1 MDPLASGFE
10 AANRGAIIPV
20 NAVPGAN
27 RLEVWWFRTNQSNA
41 GPNSGDRT
49 LGFQT
54 IYWPSA
60 LGHYTIEWP
69 TSPREIVLAS
79 KLGSGALDSFE
90 ARGTIYR
97 QNNPDLPGYNPNE
110 EHAIM
115 SGGQAF
121 ATRDDLN
128 ITNTANYSSHPFVL
142 VQYTAQDGRPAISA
156 FKVLREKPE
165 AGWVFDYIE
174 PAGRIL
180 QPPMP
185 LPLLP
190 KPVLGSGDNAVCYN
204 TEPTNQVADVP
215 GGWNGDYAVSRL
227 FSHYNRFTWRDR
239 NHDFW
244 IYRGPHSGLPVLEAG
259 FYNVPSGTF
268 APLTNAT
275 AVVGTEFAFAV
286 HASRQDEFL
295 ALAGDLPDWLTVRG
309 LVLRGTPTTNDIGTN
324 TLTLIVED
332 LYEHSRVTNTLTLAV
347 VESGEMISQAPLA
360 LVCSNAYTRTT
371 VTFSNR
377 PPFLAANPA
386 GTNSFTMRYYY
397 KTDASFDWPG
407 YSSPPPAGTIVPY
420 LRPVDP
426 TTGQFVGD
434 PTLRDTPPLDI
445 VYRPVWPERDPKDG
459 SKPVPALTFGATLT
473 TPAFNLPG
481 VRDMK
486 TAHLL
491 YQQSRAS
498 NLVAARTSVVLHDP
512 TRAKFSDLAARGL
525 NRLPPSI
532 ASDIY
537 QGRYYFPNLPPHL
550 AERVYFDPNRGT
562 KGSLVFL
569 GKYVAETLG
578 ESYVLLNVLRGSDLA
593 AVKGLCPTSD
603 ADNKSKWDTLV
614 DNLATAVETFYENPA
629 VPGTYIPQPGRT
641 VSVGV
646 GDLAAVDDANTAVD
660 SYALSATGPGSGYV
674 TLAEA
679 GGTALTQPGEPVA
692 LHVFRVDGTRL
703 HTGETKVI
711 TAANPLSEQVTFQ
724 HTADLA
730 GRFDEFE
737 YEWKI
742 GAPVD
747 GLPPASDAT
756 MSNYL
761 PLDSGTNMPRRTIG
775 GAGIQALTDNYVVM
789 RYRAQSPSHPLY
801 NQWSE
806 WTAPKL
812 AEGWIK
818 RVLAGINP
826 FNQRLTDLFNNSVN
840 TDASMLTQAGRRWEG
855 DVALNLDTM
864 NNYGLIEIYE
874 TVLRR
879 GRSLS
884 VESGYNYGPANDAL
898 LLAAGYLS
906 DLYMML
912 GGEAWADAANPTIGI
927 GTSHSTYGDIATALF
942 AFKGQTASLLEEEL
956 ALLRGRDDFL
966 VPGVQVAPVYN
977 RLVWNYTRGI
987 DSGEVIYALNYNIQE
1002 NPAKDADGVINA
1014 EDAAVMFPQGHG
1026 DAYGHYL
1033 TALKGYYSLLMNSCF
1048 DWVPRSEAVN
1058 VLGQP
1063 VAVDYQDER
1072 KFAAAA
1078 AAVARAGQQVF
1089 DLTWRKDF
1097 QPVTEA
1103 GWAHLGAS
1111 RTNAQRT
1118 YLSAGGVTNSVARF
1132 WGMDHWA
1139 CRTEQ
1144 GAYLNWVVGNAILP
1158 AVDPNPL
1165 HEGIQKVDRTTV
1177 PELQELVSLATSI
1190 QTSLDNAE
1198 QGLTPLG
1205 IPEGGIALDINPN
1218 VVTGSDNGTH
1228 FEQIYQRA
1236 KVALKNAVAS
1246 FDDAKDV
1253 TRLMRSE
1260 QDSLAEFQTRVA
1272 EQELAFKHKL
1282 IDLYGTPYPE
1292 DIGPGKTWAQGYD
1305 GPDLIH
1311 YAYVDNP
1318 ELTFGNL
1325 LNPTNAVEFKVDIQD
1340 YTADYLAGKKDRFAF
1355 IVKAYN
1361 NNPDYLA
1368 GTHYIKFILDAQG
1381 FYQKPASW
1389 QGRRASPGRIQ
1400 EAITKIILARNG
1412 ALETLA
1418 QNEALKYR
1426 LDRLAELFNAR
1437 LDFQLEQHKWDTEL
1451 AAVLTAVD
1459 TAKFAAK
1466 MYTLATETFGNAV
1479 QDATKATLE
1488 AIPQSLIVGMA
1499 NGGDT
1504 MSSARGAILA
1514 AAATTKAAKTTG
1526 NFIKEF
1532 AVGAFTISQ
1541 ESYARFKEAEV
1552 IGPLLRQFEN
1562 QKEVHELDVAL
1573 NDLHLSLYGIN
1584 QKLLELENAMRD
1596 YNRLIAEG
1604 DRIQEERHIFRQRAA
1619 AVIQGYR
1626 TRDAAFRL
1634 FRNEKLERY
1643 KTLFDLAARYSLLA
1657 ANAYDYETG
1666 LLGTSAGRNFKKRFI
1681 NARALGVVRNGE
1693 PQYAGSNTGDPGLSS
1708 ALAEM
1713 KADWDVLR
1721 GRLGFNN
1728 PDAYG
1733 TTVSLRTEALRI
1745 LPTSDSDANWKDTLQ
1760 NARMKDI
1767 LQDPDVRRY
1776 CMQVDTANGLPVPG
1790 IVLTFSTTIADGYNL
1805 FGRELAAGDH
1815 AFTPSAFATKI
1826 FGVGVALIGYR
1837 GMDNPSVN
1845 SGATGGTSPP
1855 DPNSWYLDPLA
1866 LAATPYVYLIPVG
1879 VDAMRSPPLGDAGTI
1894 RTWSVE
1900 DVAIPMPF
1908 NIGQSD
1914 FSTRQ
1919 IWQSSDALTEPLFAV
1934 RKHQAFRPV
1943 STASVF
1949 SPSLYGV
1956 AGTLQRSPFT
1966 NNRLVGRS
1974 AWNSQW
1980 KLVIPGKTLLNNPN
1994 EGLDRFIQTVTDI
2007 QLHFVTYSYSG
2018 N

>member
-1 MDPLASGFE
+1 M
-10 AANRGAIIPV
+10 
-20 NAVPGAN
+20 
-27 RLEVWWFRTNQSNA
+27 
-41 GPNSGDRT
+41 
-49 LGFQT
+49 
-54 IYWPSA
+54 
-60 LGHYTIEWP
+60 
-69 TSPREIVLAS
+69 
-79 KLGSGALDSFE
+79 
-90 ARGTIYR
+90 
-97 QNNPDLPGYNPNE
+97 
-110 EHAIM
+110 
-115 SGGQAF
+115 
-121 ATRDDLN
+121 
-128 ITNTANYSSHPFVL
+128 
-142 VQYTAQDGRPAISA
+142 
-156 FKVLREKPE
+156 
-165 AGWVFDYIE
+165 
-174 PAGRIL
+174 
-180 QPPMP
+180 
-185 LPLLP
+185 
-190 KPVLGSGDNAVCYN
+190 
-204 TEPTNQVADVP
+204 
-215 GGWNGDYAVSRL
+215 
-227 FSHYNRFTWRDR
+227 
-239 NHDFW
+239 
-244 IYRGPHSGLPVLEAG
+244 
-259 FYNVPSGTF
+259 
-268 APLTNAT
+268 
-275 AVVGTEFAFAV
+275 
-286 HASRQDEFL
+286 
-295 ALAGDLPDWLTVRG
+295 
-309 LVLRGTPTTNDIGTN
+309 
-324 TLTLIVED
+324 
-332 LYEHSRVTNTLTLAV
+332 
-347 VESGEMISQAPLA
+347 
-360 LVCSNAYTRTT
+360 
-371 VTFSNR
+371 
-377 PPFLAANPA
+377 
-386 GTNSFTMRYYY
+386 
-397 KTDASFDWPG
+397 
-407 YSSPPPAGTIVPY
+407 
-420 LRPVDP
+420 
-426 TTGQFVGD
+426 
-434 PTLRDTPPLDI
+434 
-445 VYRPVWPERDPKDG
+445 
-459 SKPVPALTFGATLT
+459 
-473 TPAFNLPG
+473 
-481 VRDMK
+481 
-486 TAHLL
+486 
-491 YQQSRAS
+491 
-498 NLVAARTSVVLHDP
+498 
-512 TRAKFSDLAARGL
+512 
-525 NRLPPSI
+525 
-532 ASDIY
+532 
-537 QGRYYFPNLPPHL
+537 
-550 AERVYFDPNRGT
+550 
-562 KGSLVFL
+562 
-569 GKYVAETLG
+569 
-578 ESYVLLNVLRGSDLA
+578 
-593 AVKGLCPTSD
+593 
-603 ADNKSKWDTLV
+603 
-614 DNLATAVETFYENPA
+614 
-629 VPGTYIPQPGRT
+629 
-641 VSVGV
+641 
-646 GDLAAVDDANTAVD
+646 
-660 SYALSATGPGSGYV
+660 
-674 TLAEA
+674 
-679 GGTALTQPGEPVA
+679 
-692 LHVFRVDGTRL
+692 
-703 HTGETKVI
+703 HTGEAKVI

-730 GRFDEFE
+730 GRFDEYE

-747 GLPPASDAT
+747 GLPPVADET

-789 RYRAQSPSHPLY
+789 RYRAKSPSHPLY
-801 NQWSE
+801 DQWSE

-840 TDASMLTQAGRRWEG
+840 TDASMLTQAGKRWEG
-855 DVALNLDTM
+855 DVALNLNTM

-884 VESGYNYGPANDAL
+884 IESGYNYGPANDAL

-1014 EDAAVMFPQGHG
+1014 EDAAAMFPQGHG

-1078 AAVARAGQQVF
+1078 TAVARAGQQVF

-1111 RTNAQRT
+1111 RTNSQRT
-1118 YLSAGGVTNSVARF
+1118 YLSAGGVTNFVARF

-1144 GAYLNWVVGNAILP
+1144 GAYINWVVGNAILP
-1158 AVDPNPL
+1158 AVDNNPL
-1165 HEGIQKVDRTTV
+1165 HEGIQKIDRTTV
-1177 PELQELVSLATSI
+1177 TELQELVSVAEGV
-1190 QTSLDNAE
+1190 QTALSDAE
-1198 QGLTPLG
+1198 GGLSPLG
-1205 IPEGGIALDINPN
+1205 VPEGGIAFDIDPS
-1218 VVTGSDNGTH
+1218 VVVGTDNGTH

-1236 KVALKNAVAS
+1236 KKALNNAVAS

-1260 QDSLAEFQTRVA
+1260 QDSLAEFQARVA
-1272 EQELAFKHKL
+1272 EQEMAFTHKL

-1292 DIGPGKTWAQGYD
+1292 DIGPGKTYPQGYT
-1305 GPDLIH
+1305 GPDFYH
-1311 YAYVDNP
+1311 YMYVDRP
-1318 ELTFGNL
+1318 EGVLDNVFTPYEAADYSLQFYTLKSVFAEDL
-1325 LNPTNAVEFKVDIQD
+1325 LNTDDEMDEFED
-1340 YTADYLAGKKDRFAF
+1340 YYETDSNVVNYHLEADGFLGK
-1355 IVKAYN
+1355 
-1361 NNPDYLA
+1361 PSTWT
-1368 GTHYIKFILDAQG
+1368 GM
-1381 FYQKPASW
+1381 
-1389 QGRRASPGRIQ
+1389 RASPGALQQAASDLI
-1400 EAITKIILARNG
+1400 AARNAVAQAFDDAQG
-1412 ALETLA
+1412 AKDEVQDTLDLWKA
-1418 QNEALKYR
+1418 WRKVDKEIGDISLDLIKADEALSWAQYAA
-1426 LDRLAELFNAR
+1426 DQYVSFVEWWNN
-1437 LDFQLEQHKWDTEL
+1437 DVMDT
-1451 AAVLTAVD
+1451 AIFAVEAMPRCTIAGVASGGDLTAPARSAMLQVAD
-1459 TAKFAAK
+1459 GIGDLTDIVMRIRAAAQGAYETATATAHRWKELEMQEMADDFATRERMAE
-1466 MYTLATETFGNAV
+1466 MAG
-1479 QDATKATLE
+1479 TLE
-1488 AIPQSLIVGMA
+1488 A
-1499 NGGDT
+1499 
-1504 MSSARGAILA
+1504 LA
-1514 AAATTKAAKTTG
+1514 GHYATIAAK
-1526 NFIKEF
+1526 
-1532 AVGAFTISQ
+1532 
-1541 ESYARFKEAEV
+1541 
-1552 IGPLLRQFEN
+1552 LRAQDN
-1562 QKEVHELDVAL
+1562 AL
-1573 NDLHLSLYGIN
+1573 RAYR
-1584 QKLLELENAMRD
+1584 KLQ
-1596 YNRLIAEG
+1596 AEG
-1604 DRIQEERHIFRQRAA
+1604 DRLLEERHTFRQRAA

-1666 LLGTSAGRNFKKRFI
+1666 LLGTSAGRNFKQRFI

-1760 NARMKDI
+1760 TARMKDI

-1837 GMDNPSVN
+1837 GMDNPSAN
-1845 SGATGGTSPP
+1845 SGATGGGSPP

-1919 IWQSSDALTEPLFAV
+1919 IWQSSDVLTEPLFAV

-1943 STASVF
+1943 STTSVF